1 MALAPALYA
10 VVQPKGAAFGFA
22 HDVAD
27 VLEDLLVAVS
37 WLHVAGDSAGREVPG
52 PLLLHQLVLPLLG
65 LRELCGNDHQAQVNH
80 EEGAHL
86 VAKEKGGQSMSARER
101 TCRRGKE
108 ERGGKSDWRQRKRN
122 QSVYRDGISEKVG

>member
-10 VVQPKGAAFGFA
+10 VVQPKGAALGFA

-37 WLHVAGDSAGREVPG
+37 RLHVAGDGAGGEVPG

-65 LRELCGNDHQAQVNH
+65 LRELRGDDHQAQVNH

-86 VAKEKGGQSMSARER
+86 VAKEKEGQAMSA
-101 TCRRGKE
+101 
-108 ERGGKSDWRQRKRN
+108 
-122 QSVYRDGISEKVG
+122 

>member
-10 VVQPKGAAFGFA
+10 VVQPKGAALGFA

-37 WLHVAGDSAGREVPG
+37 RLHVAGDSAGGEVPS

-65 LRELCGNDHQAQVNH
+65 L
-80 EEGAHL
+80 
-86 VAKEKGGQSMSARER
+86 
-101 TCRRGKE
+101 
-108 ERGGKSDWRQRKRN
+108 
-122 QSVYRDGISEKVG
+122 